1 MHNHAITS
9 RRRTRMFEDAQKRV
23 DVLGFLVGVYM
34 RESAPYT
41 AARNAQTREQPGES
55 G

>member
-1 MHNHAITS
+1 MHDHAIAP
-9 RRRTRMFEDAQKRV
+9 RRRTGMFEDAQKRV
-23 DVLGFLVGVYM
+23 DVLGLVVDVYM

-41 AARNAQTREQPGES
+41 AAQNAQTREELGES